1 MLLLSFFFS
10 LQKYEYFQV
19 HANNWDKQYE
29 NVMNVTNKRA
39 KNKFF
44 IYACRYPLKRNLDNH
59 RLSAIGKH
67 IICGEHE
74 NGGACLEPRPTGMTL
89 SKGTFCCVE
98 VIPTRLMVLPL
109 PPTFRNNGEKHS
121 IS

>member
-59 RLSAIGKH
+59 RLSAIR
-67 IICGEHE
+67 ETY
-74 NGGACLEPRPTGMTL
+74 NLW
-89 SKGTFCCVE
+89 GTRKWRSVSGTT
-98 VIPTRLMVLPL
+98 PHRYDSLQ
-109 PPTFRNNGEKHS
+109 RNFLLR
-121 IS
+121 